1 MVVTIG
7 RCRQLVIK
15 SGAFVSHSL
24 GPVSLNSSHCHAVR
38 IEESAFSRLSRLT
51 LTNIQMLYM
60 ASHAFRFTTGS
71 PLDEDHIKT
80 EILIEHT
87 NMTGQLI

>member
-1 MVVTIG
+1 
-7 RCRQLVIK
+7 
-15 SGAFVSHSL
+15 
-24 GPVSLNSSHCHAVR
+24 
-38 IEESAFSRLSRLT
+38 
-51 LTNIQMLYM
+51 LYM